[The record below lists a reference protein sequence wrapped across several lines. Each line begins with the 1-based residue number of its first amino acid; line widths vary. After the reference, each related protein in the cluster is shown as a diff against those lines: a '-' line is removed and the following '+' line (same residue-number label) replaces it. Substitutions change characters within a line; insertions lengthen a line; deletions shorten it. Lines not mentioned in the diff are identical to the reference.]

1 MKQIAITAVTV
12 SFILPVDGQPTEV
25 NRTFTDFESAKR
37 HIEANQ
43 RDWLLGE
50 LDKFVNH
57 KRHIIEGGN
66 HGNQLAALKV
76 VDSAIADFHT
86 KQCSLRTICERV
98 LKGIGWFE
106 AILPVAQNPSHESS
120 RLTLRELHTFCE
132 TFLKPAI

>member
-12 SFILPVDGQPTEV
+12 SFTLPVDGQPTNV
-25 NRTFTDFESAKR
+25 SRTFTDFESAKR

-76 VDSAIADFHT
+76 VDNAIADFHAR
-86 KQCSLRTICERV
+86 QRSLRTICECLLR
-98 LKGIGWFE
+98 GFNWFE
-106 AILPVAQNPSHESS
+106 EILPVAKNPSHQGS
-120 RLTLRELHTFCE
+120 RENLAEIKNFCE
-132 TFLKPAI
+132 TFLKQAA